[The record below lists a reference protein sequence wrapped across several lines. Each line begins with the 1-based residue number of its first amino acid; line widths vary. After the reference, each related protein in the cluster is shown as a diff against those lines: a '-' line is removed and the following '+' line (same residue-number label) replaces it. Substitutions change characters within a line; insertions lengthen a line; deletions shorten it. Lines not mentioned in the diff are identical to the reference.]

1 MATRFTA
8 PGLAAPPAQQSSSS
22 TAVPASPGRTRF
34 NVLGPLEVWHDG
46 ARLTI
51 PAGRARVLLA
61 TLLLRANQPVAVDT
75 LVDRLWEDGAP
86 NPDRAKATLQM
97 VVRRLRQALG
107 TANVVRTVTH
117 GYVADVE
124 PESLDLHRFR
134 RLAANGEYAEALA
147 LWRGEPLSD
156 VRSDVL
162 HTAEVE
168 PLLEERLVVLE
179 RRIEVDLAAGRF
191 GGLVPQLRS
200 LTRAYPLRERF
211 WGQLVLAL
219 HGSDQQAEALAAF
232 RTVRRLLA
240 DELGVDPSEY
250 LRAVHRTVLVGGA
263 EPAHALKPWT
273 ALCQLPPDTA
283 DFIGRDDLCAEAT
296 ALLTGDPS
304 GTAVPVVAI
313 TGAPG
318 TGKSTLTIRVAHALR
333 ARFPD
338 GQLFVRLDGAG
349 AAPRDPAEVLAE
361 LLTAVGLN
369 PTAMP
374 DRLETRAAA
383 FRSRIAD
390 RAVLLVLDDAA
401 GFEQVRHLLPGT
413 ASSAVL
419 ISSRHQLGGLPGI
432 RPLRVPPLAA
442 PSGLALLSRMIGE
455 RRVAAEASAAAAIV
469 EACGGLPLALR
480 IVGARLA
487 ARQSL
492 PLTKLADRLADERR
506 RLDELAAGDLEVR
519 ASLELSYEALPPD
532 AALAFRRLG
541 LLGASDVA
549 SWVVKALTG
558 LDDPEQ
564 VVEQLVE
571 ANLLEDVGRDAT
583 GEPRYR
589 LHDILAVY
597 AAELGEDDEGG
608 AAALRDYVDTL
619 TTLADAACERLA
631 VSVDELP
638 MLPFAPSEVL
648 APCEVERLTADG
660 VKWLLVEQVQLERAI
675 ETACRRGW
683 GVAADAVYERTI
695 RYLDIYIPTERVVEL
710 AELVRDTVRAEGDSP
725 LAWRVEYHRAVQ
737 LLKRSVEDGL
747 LRTLEACT
755 EAYRRHGDAVAE
767 AIALA
772 SLAHYRH
779 MSGEEPGIDLAR
791 RAVEVAKRSGS
802 RTAYCSTVRELAL
815 MLGELGQYAEAL
827 VYFDEALDICR
838 ELGLTLPEV
847 QVHYGVA
854 RCALDNDD
862 LARAVRA
869 MDRAM
874 ELVTV
879 VDDPRGVGYVTNL
892 AGRVKVATGDHTE
905 GVRLAARSYQI
916 FVEIGEGIG
925 AANAVA
931 SMAEGYL
938 ALGRPDDAVLVLEP
952 ALREY
957 RHVGAARA
965 IERMEQ
971 AYEHATA
978 AIARPADRAAR
989 P

>member
-8 PGLAAPPAQQSSSS
+8 PGLVAPPAQPSPSS
-22 TAVPASPGRTRF
+22 TAVPASTGTRF

-46 ARLTI
+46 ERLTI

-61 TLLLRANQPVAVDT
+61 TLLLRANQPVPVGT

-107 TANVVRTVTH
+107 DANVVRTVTH
-117 GYVADVE
+117 GYVADVD
-124 PESLDLHRFR
+124 PESFDLHRFR

-179 RRIEVDLAAGRF
+179 RRIEVDLTAGRF

-232 RTVRRLLA
+232 SAVRKLLA
-240 DELGVDPSEY
+240 EELGVDPSEY

-263 EPAHALKPWT
+263 EPTPRLKPWT

-283 DFIGRDDLCAEAT
+283 DFIGRDDVCTEAS
-296 ALLTGDPS
+296 ALLTANPS
-304 GTAVPVVAI
+304 RTAVPVVAI

-318 TGKSTLTIRVAHALR
+318 TGKSTLTIRIAHELR
-333 ARFPD
+333 ADFPD

-369 PTAMP
+369 PAAMP

-401 GFEQVRHLLPGT
+401 GFDQVRHLMPGT

-419 ISSRHQLGGLPGI
+419 ISSRHRLGGLPGI
-432 RPLRVPPLAA
+432 RPLQVHPLAA
-442 PSGLALLSRMIGE
+442 ASGLALLSRMIGE
-455 RRVAAEASAAAAIV
+455 RRTAAEAPAAAAIV

-487 ARQSL
+487 ARRSL
-492 PLTKLADRLADERR
+492 PLAKLADRLADERR
-506 RLDELAAGDLEVR
+506 RLDELATGDLEVR

-541 LLGASDVA
+541 LLGATDVA

-558 LDDPEQ
+558 LDDQEQ
-564 VVEQLVE
+564 AVEQLVE
-571 ANLLEDVGRDAT
+571 ANLLEDVGCDAT

-597 AAELGEDDEGG
+597 AAELAGDDDGST
-608 AAALRDYVDTL
+608 AALRDYIDTL
-619 TTLADAACERLA
+619 TTLVDAALHW
-631 VSVDELP
+631 VPSSVDELP
-638 MLPFAPSEVL
+638 PDPIEPSRLLPAPEI
-648 APCEVERLTADG
+648 ARLTEAG
-660 VKWLLVEQVQLERAI
+660 TSWLVAEQTQLVHAVEMA
-675 ETACRRGW
+675 ARRGW
-683 GVAADAVYERTI
+683 AGPVVALIERMMTH
-695 RYLDIYIPTERVVEL
+695 LDVYIPFDRVVEL
-710 AELVRDTVRAEGDSP
+710 YQVARDTADVVGERRLWWRMELSIQSQLAKRVLDDSLVESIANCAEGF
-725 LAWRVEYHRAVQ
+725 REI
-737 LLKRSVEDGL
+737 
-747 LRTLEACT
+747 
-755 EAYRRHGDAVAE
+755 GDLPGE

-772 SLAHYRH
+772 TVVHYDYLH
-779 MSGEEPGIDLAR
+779 TGKADVDLAR
-791 RAVEVAKRSGS
+791 RAVDVARRSGLKEI
-802 RTAYCSTVRELAL
+802 YCSALRELAS
-815 MLGELGQYAEAL
+815 MLAASGRYAESLPCFEETLAL
-827 VYFDEALDICR
+827 TR
-838 ELGLTLPEV
+838 EFGDPLPEV
-847 QVHYGVA
+847 GVLYRIA
-854 RCALDNDD
+854 RYALDHDD
-862 LARAVRA
+862 LDRALEVSDRALELLSGFEDMRAVA
-869 MDRAM
+869 YMSS
-874 ELVTV
+874 
-879 VDDPRGVGYVTNL
+879 
-892 AGRVKVATGDHTE
+892 
-905 GVRLAARSYQI
+905 LAATVKLAVGAATEALPLAERAYRV
-916 FVEIGEGIG
+916 FGEIGEDIG
-925 AANAVA
+925 TPGAVA
-931 SMAEGYL
+931 AIAEAHL
-938 ALGRPDDAVLVLEP
+938 ALGRPEEALRVLEP
-952 ALREY
+952 ALAEY
-957 RHVGAARA
+957 RDVGAAQSV
-965 IERMEQ
+965 ERMEQ
-971 AYEHATA
+971 AFGRATA
-978 AIARPADRAAR
+978 AIARPADRS
-989 P
+989 PGP

>member
-1 MATRFTA
+1 MAARFTA
-8 PGLAAPPAQQSSSS
+8 PRLAAPPARE
-22 TAVPASPGRTRF
+22 ASVAGRVTRF

-46 ARLTI
+46 ERLTI

-61 TLLLRANQPVAVDT
+61 TLLLRANQPVPVDT

-86 NPDRAKATLQM
+86 NPGRAKATLQM

-107 TANVVRTVTH
+107 DANVVRTVTH
-117 GYVADVE
+117 GYVAEVD

-134 RLAANGEYAEALA
+134 RLAASGEYAEALA

-162 HTAEVE
+162 HTEEVE

-219 HGSDQQAEALAAF
+219 HGSDQRAEALAAF
-232 RTVRRLLA
+232 RTVRKLLA

-250 LRAVHRTVLVGGA
+250 LRAVHRTVLVGGP
-263 EPAHALKPWT
+263 ESTPALKPWT

-283 DFIGRDDLCAEAT
+283 DFIGRDDLCAEAS
-296 ALLTGDPS
+296 ALLTADPS

-318 TGKSTLTIRVAHALR
+318 TGKSTLTIRIAHALR
-333 ARFPD
+333 AGFPD

-349 AAPRDPAEVLAE
+349 ATPRDPAEVLAE

-369 PTAMP
+369 PAAMP

-401 GFEQVRHLLPGT
+401 GFDQVRHLMPGT

-419 ISSRHQLGGLPGI
+419 ISSRHRLGGLPGI
-432 RPLRVPPLAA
+432 RPLQVPPLAA
-442 PSGLALLSRMIGE
+442 SSGLALLSRMIGE
-455 RRVAAEASAAAAIV
+455 RRVTAEAPAAAAIV

-487 ARQSL
+487 ARRSL
-492 PLTKLADRLADERR
+492 PLAKLADRLADERR

-519 ASLELSYEALPPD
+519 ASLELSYEALPPG

-597 AAELGEDDEGG
+597 AADLAEDDDGS
-608 AAALRDYVDTL
+608 AAALRDYIDTL
-619 TTLADAACERLA
+619 TTLAGSACRRLPL
-631 VSVDELP
+631 SVDELP
-638 MLPFAPSEVL
+638 MFRVELSKVLPPH
-648 APCEVERLTADG
+648 EVERLTADG

-683 GVAADAVYERTI
+683 GVAALAVYECTI
-695 RYLDIYIPTERVVEL
+695 RHLDVYIPSDRVVEL
-710 AELVRDTVRAEGDSP
+710 AELVRDTVRRTEGDDALP
-725 LAWRVEYHRAVQ
+725 AWRVAYHRTVQ
-737 LLKRSVEDGL
+737 LLKRSVEDDL
-747 LRTLEACT
+747 LRMLEGCT
-755 EAYRRHGDAVAE
+755 EAYRRYGDTEGE

-779 MSGEEPGIDLAR
+779 MSGQEPGIDLAR
-791 RAVEVAKRSGS
+791 RAVEVARRSGS

-815 MLGELGQYAEAL
+815 MLGESGQYAEAL
-827 VYFDEALDICR
+827 SYFDEALVVSR

-862 LARAVRA
+862 LDRAVEA

-874 ELVTV
+874 ELVKV
-879 VDDPRGVGYVTNL
+879 IDDPRGVGYVTNL
-892 AGRVKVATGDHTE
+892 ASRVKVATGDQVE
-905 GVRLAARSYQI
+905 GVRLAAEAYRI
-916 FVEIGEGIG
+916 FVEIEEGIG

-957 RHVGAARA
+957 RDVGAARA

-971 AYEHATA
+971 AFGRATA
-978 AIARPADRAAR
+978 AIARPAAR
-989 P
+989 PPGP